1 MRYTPSATALQEIE
15 REYGDI
21 LSAEPLDLSDP
32 EIATILPSKE
42 DEFRVAPPRE
52 TSAMRAKI
60 NAARPLQDLK
70 RAIIQEWLTGC
81 YDEHDALYWLMA
93 LKLVRSPQRG
103 DAYRMMSYA
112 AQAAFG
118 DVELPE
124 PSMAPIP
131 TVSRSEPFLPALS
144 REYPH

>member
-21 LSAEPLDLSDP
+21 LEPLDLGDP
-32 EIATILPSKE
+32 ENATILPPAASRSKS
-42 DEFRVAPPRE
+42 APRE

-60 NAARPLQDLK
+60 KAARPLQDLK

-81 YDEHDALYWLMA
+81 YDEHDAIYWLKTFRLHSGA
-93 LKLVRSPQRG
+93 STG
-103 DAYRMMSYA
+103 DAYRLMSDA
-112 AQAAFG
+112 ALAAFG

-124 PSMAPIP
+124 PSTAPVP
-131 TVSRSEPFLPALS
+131 SVSRREPFAPAQGGANG
-144 REYPH
+144 

>member
-1 MRYTPSATALQEIE
+1 MRYTQSATALQEIE

-21 LSAEPLDLSDP
+21 LEPLDLGDP
-32 EIATILPSKE
+32 ENATILPPAASRSKS
-42 DEFRVAPPRE
+42 APRE

-93 LKLVRSPQRG
+93 FKLVRSPQRG
-103 DAYRMMSYA
+103 DVYRLMSDA
-112 AQAAFG
+112 TLAAFG
-118 DVELPE
+118 PVALPE
-124 PSMAPIP
+124 PVSAPVP
-131 TVSRSEPFLPALS
+131 SVSSSQPFQPDGGAS
-144 REYPH
+144 